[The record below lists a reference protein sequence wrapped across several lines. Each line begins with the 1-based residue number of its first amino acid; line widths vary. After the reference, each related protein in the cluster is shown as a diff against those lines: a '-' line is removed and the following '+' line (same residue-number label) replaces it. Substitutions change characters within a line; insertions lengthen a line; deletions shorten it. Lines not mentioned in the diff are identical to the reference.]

1 MKKGIKL
8 VVAAAV
14 LLAAGSLAA
23 AKSANK
29 RLWDAALS
37 GTAADVRKAIKKG
50 ANVNVRDCGGVTPL
64 MQAAWK
70 NTDIDVLKVLLEAGA
85 DVNAQTK
92 DGWTAL
98 MWAARGNANPDVL
111 KLLLNAGADINARNN
126 NGDTALMCAAR
137 DNTTIDV
144 LKVLLYAGTNVNARD
159 NDAFDDKDSGTFDDK
174 ILKILSKAQE
184 VVIDYNRDGEINCT
198 DRAVAFKLVWDQA
211 YNPSDC
217 ELVRNYN
224 EGVIYNGVVF
234 NHLFVRVRRGF
245 EWVYVE
251 PAYKPGCWKSYKMED
266 VWGDMY
272 DPLYNY
278 YGETEKWLYKCG
290 GL

>member
-8 VVAAAV
+8 VAVAV
-14 LLAAGSLAA
+14 LLAAGAVAA

-29 RLWDAALS
+29 RLWDATLS
-37 GTAADVRKAIKKG
+37 GTAADVRKAIKAG
-50 ANVNVRDCGGVTPL
+50 ANVNARDCGGITPL

-70 NTDIDVLKVLLEAGA
+70 NTDTDVLKVLLEAGA
-85 DVNAQTK
+85 DVNARTK

-111 KLLLNAGADINARNN
+111 KVLIEAGADINAKNN
-126 NGDTALMCAAR
+126 NGDTALMCASR
-137 DNTTIDV
+137 ENTNIDV
-144 LKVLLYAGTNVNARD
+144 LKMLLYAGTNMNAKD
-159 NDAFDDKDSGTFDDK
+159 NDTFDDKDSGTFDDK
-174 ILKILSKAQE
+174 ILKILYKAQE
-184 VVIDYNRDGEINCT
+184 AVIDYNRDGEINCV

-217 ELVRNYN
+217 ELVSNHN
-224 EGVIYNGVVF
+224 KDIL
-234 NHLFVRVRRGF
+234 NHLFVRVRVNSSFGT
-245 EWVYVE
+245 WVYVE

-266 VWGDMY
+266 VWGDIY
-272 DPLYNY
+272 NPQYNY
-278 YGETEKWLYKCG
+278 YDETEKWLYRCG